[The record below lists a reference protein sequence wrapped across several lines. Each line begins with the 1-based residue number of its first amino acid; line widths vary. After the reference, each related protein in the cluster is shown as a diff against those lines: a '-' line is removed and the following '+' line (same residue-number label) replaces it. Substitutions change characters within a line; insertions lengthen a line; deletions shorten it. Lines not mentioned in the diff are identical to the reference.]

1 MKKLTSNK
9 KSTDKPQELPMSEE
23 KKSDLLEKSCQ
34 RLAECAKDTI
44 GLYEKYL
51 LDEVTWRD
59 LAKNMTK
66 LRTAISGYYAAG
78 GN

>member
-1 MKKLTSNK
+1 
-9 KSTDKPQELPMSEE
+9 MSEE

-34 RLAECAKDTI
+34 RLAECATDTI

-78 GN
+78 GK